1 MGFLKLKGESTMKL
15 RSDSFGTQQGSSSS
29 SEEEEEVVSHF
40 LCSTFSAE
48 LEFCESPVEWLVV
61 FDSECFTSSLDTVT
75 VEVLCEEGSS
85 PMAPTRSFIS

>member
-29 SEEEEEVVSHF
+29 SEEEEEVSHF

-48 LEFCESPVEWLVV
+48 LEFCESPVEWFVV
-61 FDSECFTSSLDTVT
+61 LDSECFTSSLDTVT
-75 VEVLCEEGSS
+75 VEVL
-85 PMAPTRSFIS
+85 